1 MWFNETR
8 ESWQRGAK
16 GVICTLT
23 LHTNLQYF
31 SRESSA
37 TILVKYNSNLNNIL
51 KKQFS
56 MEQTTWNKIYAKP
69 NLINLLFLVPFDY
82 LRPQKPVG
90 SGLKPFERSKGHPC
104 SANWPWVAPRRA
116 LCWPTHLPWPL
127 CVATRRINT
136 PYINSDPGQNEKRIT
151 WFWPDPVPKKTVIY
165 HFYVWASVTWPLIT
179 WNYLLI
185 FGYEGW
191 FVWNMN
197 RRWRTVGYSIFPYKS
212 LVWYADPRFY
222 PKR

>member
-1 MWFNETR
+1 MMIFD
-8 ESWQRGAK
+8 
-16 GVICTLT
+16 
-23 LHTNLQYF
+23 F
-31 SRESSA
+31 SINYALGKFSKQNSA
-37 TILVKYNSNLNNIL
+37 TILVKYNSTRNNIL

-56 MEQTTWNKIYAKP
+56 SEPKLPEIIYAKP
-69 NLINLLFLVPFDY
+69 NLINLLFLVPSDY

-90 SGLKPFERSKGHPC
+90 SGLKPFERSKGRPC
-104 SANWPWVAPRRA
+104 SANWPRVAPRRA

-185 FGYEGW
+185 FGCG
-191 FVWNMN
+191 
-197 RRWRTVGYSIFPYKS
+197 VGLFGILTDDGER
-212 LVWYADPRFY
+212 LVF
-222 PKR
+222 